1 MKSNNNTSQ
10 PFKIFVVDDDKI
22 YSKLIEYN
30 LQLNPDYEVECFT
43 SAKEFLSH
51 LHEKPDVIT
60 LDYSLPDMTGDEVL
74 KRIKDF
80 NEDIGVIVI
89 SQQTEIDTAVELLKT
104 GAYDYIVK
112 TKDIRTRLLNT
123 VNNIRN
129 NTKLKK
135 EITTLRKEVAK
146 KYDFQN
152 HIIGKSPAITEIFS
166 MIEKAINNNITVMV
180 TGETGTGKEL
190 VAKAIHYS
198 SKRAD
203 KPMVV
208 VNVGAIPH
216 DLTESELFG
225 HEKGSFTGAANRRI
239 GKFEEADGGTLFLD
253 EIGEMDFSLQVK
265 LLRALQEKEI
275 TRVGGN
281 GVIKTDCR
289 IIVAT
294 NKNLQ
299 EEVRKGKFR
308 EDLYFRLF
316 GLPIELPPL
325 RERGA
330 DVIILAKYFIEG
342 FCNENDIPIK
352 QLSDDAQKKLL
363 SYDYPGNVRELK
375 SVVELSVVMSY
386 EDMIEPGDII
396 FGSSPKYDKFYDG
409 EHSLEEYNNRII
421 NSFLRKYD
429 NNIRLVAEKLD
440 ISPSTIYRM
449 LNAKGA
455 NNKSEA

>member
-1 MKSNNNTSQ
+1 MKNNNNSNQ

-30 LQLNPDYEVECFT
+30 LQLNPDYEVKCFT

-89 SQQTEIDTAVELLKT
+89 SQQTEIETAVELLKT

-152 HIIGKSPAITEIFS
+152 HIIGKSPVITEIFS
-166 MIEKAINNNITVMV
+166 MIEKAVSNNITVMV

-198 SKRAD
+198 SKRAN

-253 EIGEMDFSLQVK
+253 EIGEMDFALQVK

-330 DVIILAKYFIEG
+330 DIIILAKYFIEG
-342 FCNENDIPIK
+342 FCDENDIQVK
-352 QLSDDAQKKLL
+352 HLSDEAQKKLL

-386 EDMIEPGDII
+386 EEMIEPGDII
-396 FGSSPKYDKFYDG
+396 FGSSPKFDKFYDG

-455 NNKSEA
+455 SKNEV